1 MGQNGFNQSIEVK
14 LVAAGD
20 GCVGKTCL
28 LMCYA
33 YNRFPTEYLPT
44 VFDTYT
50 VDVVVDGH
58 SINRKFSPPNNN
70 RDFNCNGVIGIF
82 LTHLASY

>member
-58 SINRKFSPPNNN
+58 SINGKFSPHN
-70 RDFNCNGVIGIF
+70 RIKISSNCNGVIGLF
-82 LTHLASY
+82 

>member
-58 SINRKFSPPNNN
+58 SINRKFSLDNN
-70 RDFNCNGVIGIF
+70 RDFCDGIIGIF
-82 LTHLASY
+82 KTQIPSY

>member
-1 MGQNGFNQSIEVK
+1 MTIFAKVLKMTQNLSFNQPRDIK

-20 GCVGKTCL
+20 GAVGKTCL

-33 YNRFPTEYLPT
+33 YNRFAEGHIPT

-50 VDVVVDGH
+50 IEVVVDGQPV
-58 SINRKFSPPNNN
+58 SRKF
-70 RDFNCNGVIGIF
+70 
-82 LTHLASY
+82 

>member
-58 SINRKFSPPNNN
+58 SINRKFLLPIIIEILS
-70 RDFNCNGVIGIF
+70 DLSDGVIRIF
-82 LTHLASY
+82 